1 MLTINR
7 TTSNN
12 TDFQQLVAQLDAYL
26 RVMDGDE
33 HSFYAQY
40 NKIDMLQ
47 HVVLCYNDEVAVAC
61 GAFKKY
67 DEESVEIKRMFV
79 VPEFR
84 GKGAAAAVLSEL
96 ERWAIELNYN
106 STVLETGKRQVEAVK
121 FYQKSGYSVIPNYGQ
136 YIGIENSVCMQKLL

>member
-7 TTSNN
+7 TTYNN
-12 TDFQQLVAQLDAYL
+12 TDFQQLVAQLDANL

-47 HVVLCYNDEVAVAC
+47 QVVLCYNDEVAVAC